1 MTFTNSGIAQEIEG
15 AVVEQMEGELYNNDS
30 GDTDSGFEYSDDDSD
45 LEEER
50 IDALLKTYELEQ
62 V

>member
-15 AVVEQMEGELYNNDS
+15 AVVEQMEGELYNSDS
-30 GDTDSGFEYSDDDSD
+30 GDTDSSFEYSDDDSD

-50 IDALLKTYELEQ
+50 IDALLKTYELE
-62 V
+62 

>member
-1 MTFTNSGIAQEIEG
+1 MTFTNCGIAQEIEG
-15 AVVEQMEGELYNNDS
+15 AVVEQMEGELYNSDS

-50 IDALLKTYELEQ
+50 IDALLKTYELE
-62 V
+62 

>member
-15 AVVEQMEGELYNNDS
+15 AVVEQMEGELYNSDS
-30 GDTDSGFEYSDDDSD
+30 GNTDSGFEYSDDGSD

-50 IDALLKTYELEQ
+50 IDALLKTYELE
-62 V
+62 

>member
-15 AVVEQMEGELYNNDS
+15 AVVEQMEGELYKSDS

-50 IDALLKTYELEQ
+50 IDALLKTYELE
-62 V
+62 

>member
-1 MTFTNSGIAQEIEG
+1 MTFTNSGITQEIAG

-45 LEEER
+45 LEEEQ
-50 IDALLKTYELEQ
+50 IDALLKTYELE
-62 V
+62 

>member
-15 AVVEQMEGELYNNDS
+15 AVVEQMEGELYNSDS
-30 GDTDSGFEYSDDDSD
+30 GNTDSGFEYSDDDSD

-50 IDALLKTYELEQ
+50 IDALLKTYELE
-62 V
+62 

>member
-15 AVVEQMEGELYNNDS
+15 AVVEQMEGELYNSDS

-50 IDALLKTYELEQ
+50 IDALLKTYELE
-62 V
+62 

>member
-50 IDALLKTYELEQ
+50 IDALLKTYELE
-62 V
+62 